1 MEKTEIIMTMAK
13 ETKGTFVY
21 EEKLEAGKP
30 PVLKPQ
36 YVQKWILGPEPPK
49 QIKVTIEPA

>member
-1 MEKTEIIMTMAK
+1 MEIIEVIMTMGK

-30 PVLKPQ
+30 PVLKTQ
-36 YVQKWILGPEPPK
+36 YVQKWVLGPEPPK

>member
-30 PVLKPQ
+30 PVLKTQ
-36 YVQKWILGPEPPK
+36 YVQKWVLGPEPPK
-49 QIKVTIEPA
+49 IIKVTIEPA

>member
-1 MEKTEIIMTMAK
+1 MEKTEVIMTMAK

-30 PVLKPQ
+30 PVLKTQ
-36 YVQKWILGPEPPK
+36 YIQKWALGPKPPEK
-49 QIKVTIEPA
+49 IKVTIEPA

>member
-1 MEKTEIIMTMAK
+1 MEKIEVIMTMAK

-30 PVLKPQ
+30 PVLKTQ
-36 YVQKWILGPEPPK
+36 YVQKWVLGPEPPK